1 MYTARDPA
9 PFVPPLPQ
17 TAGPPL
23 GQCFV
28 PGIDIAPSPASP
40 PPRSTPAL
48 KSTDLRGEIVRDFA
62 RLQALSSSWDQLWNS
77 EPENE
82 VFLTSGWARAW
93 WNAFGAAHELC
104 APVVRA
110 GNEVVGILPLV
121 IKGRRLQFLGSPES
135 DYADILCLDPHTV
148 AVLTSALQALREE
161 IGWREA
167 VLDALPAHSRIV
179 RHWAALPSRVR
190 KGLHVLPSGRA
201 YTILLANRGGQ
212 LLEELA
218 RKPHLRRRQNKLEKA
233 GPVEFRHLESSPEAL
248 AHLELFFDSQR
259 RRRAVHGKSSA
270 ADRPEFR
277 RFLRSLVREFD
288 LQRELRFGVLELDRQ
303 PLAWHFSF
311 ELNGKFLLY
320 QQTFA
325 VDAWDLAP
333 GEALLRHL
341 LLYAKDRVRR
351 EFDFT
356 RGDEPFK
363 QRFSNHE
370 TRLFTL
376 YAERHGFAGALR
388 GWGRRAGAILG
399 TRWRHLR
406 SSAKNDK
413 NLFERFRSLR
423 SQLARFASRL
433 SALLR
438 RRKVPLPIVLWRC
451 VWNRAATFVLEGA
464 SLPTTRAQPGQTSPE
479 NAVCSGTL
487 SDLVDFA
494 QSFPDVLSP
503 TGVLPLRARFRRGDS
518 ILCERISGQPVRI
531 SWLTTRPIDE
541 LLGAP
546 ALRDSPS
553 VEPALTLYECLE
565 DSQVTG
571 RIGYQQLLGALQHV
585 AAAKGIK
592 AALLCTEHQKPLQ
605 AAAEQRDFRCT
616 HRVSTHRLFGH
627 IVRQAVDSQNCT
639 TGRPH
644 V

>member
-1 MYTARDPA
+1 
-9 PFVPPLPQ
+9 
-17 TAGPPL
+17 
-23 GQCFV
+23 V
-28 PGIDIAPSPASP
+28 PGIDIAPPSASP

-48 KSTDLRGEIVRDFA
+48 KSTDLRCEIVRDFA
-62 RLQALSSSWDQLWNS
+62 RLQALSLSWDQLWDS

-93 WNAFGAAHELC
+93 WDAFGAAHELC

-121 IKGRRLQFLGSPES
+121 INRRRLQFLGSPES
-135 DYADILCLDPHTV
+135 DYADILCRDPHTV
-148 AVLTSALQALREE
+148 AVLTSALQALQEE
-161 IGWREA
+161 IGWREV

-179 RHWAALPSRVR
+179 RHWAVLPRRVR

-201 YTILLANRGGQ
+201 YTILLAHRSGQ

-233 GPVEFRHLESSPEAL
+233 GHVEFRHFESVPEAL

-270 ADRPEFR
+270 ADRPEFQ

-333 GEALLRHL
+333 GEALLRYL
-341 LLYAKDRVRR
+341 LLYAKDRAHG
-351 EFDFT
+351 EFDFA

-376 YAERHGFAGALR
+376 YAERYGFAGTLR
-388 GWGRRAGAILG
+388 GWGRRVGAILG

-406 SSAKNDK
+406 SSAKTDK

-423 SQLARFASRL
+423 SQLARLASRL
-433 SALLR
+433 SALHR
-438 RRKVPLPIVLWRC
+438 RREVPLPLVLWWC
-451 VWNRAATFVLEGA
+451 VWNRTATFVLEAA
-464 SLPTTRAQPGQTSPE
+464 SLPTAGAQLGQPLSPE
-479 NAVCSGTL
+479 NPVCTGTL
-487 SDLVDFA
+487 SDVVDFA
-494 QSFPDVLSP
+494 QSFPDILSP
-503 TGVLPLRARFRRGDS
+503 TAVLPLRTRFRRGDS

-531 SWLTTRPIDE
+531 SWLTTKPIDE
-541 LLGAP
+541 LLGTP

-571 RIGYQQLLGALQHV
+571 RTGYQQLLGALQDV

-605 AAAEQRDFRCT
+605 TAAEQRDFRST
-616 HRVSTHRLFGH
+616 HRISTHRLFGH